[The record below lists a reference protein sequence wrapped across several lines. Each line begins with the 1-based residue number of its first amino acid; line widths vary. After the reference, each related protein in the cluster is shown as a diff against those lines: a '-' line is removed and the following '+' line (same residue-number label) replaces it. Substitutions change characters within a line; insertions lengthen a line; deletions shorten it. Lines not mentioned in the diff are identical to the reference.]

1 MGQARLE
8 RGVNGRETY
17 TYDYDRSLLPGPGA
31 DSGSGSGM
39 WRYQGLLPR
48 PDEPTCY
55 PLPVGGTPL
64 RAPGELRQRLGLPGL
79 WLKDET
85 TGPSASNKD
94 RATALV
100 IDEGLR
106 TGLAVVSTAS
116 TGNAAVATAIGGAA
130 AGMAVVIFVPADCA
144 SAKVTMM
151 AAMGAHVFMV
161 SEGYRAAFDLS
172 RRAAARFGWLDRC
185 TGLNPLTI
193 EAKKTVSF
201 EVWEQLGARAPDV
214 VALPVGDGATLIGA
228 AKGFR
233 ELVACGV
240 LAKVPRVVA
249 VQAQGC
255 APLAAQ
261 WHGAQ
266 APARWPGTVADGI
279 EVPLPVLGDWV
290 IEEVRHADGDFV
302 TVSDAEILDAVRFLS
317 DAQIASEPAG
327 AAAVAGLAPAAA
339 AGLVSPGETVVA
351 WVTGANLP
359 AAPVTANR
367 PGTVHAISAN
377 LDAVAAALA
386 GTSVRV
392 S

>member
-1 MGQARLE
+1 
-8 RGVNGRETY
+8 
-17 TYDYDRSLLPGPGA
+17 
-31 DSGSGSGM
+31 M

-48 PDEPTCY
+48 PDEPTGY
-55 PLPVGGTPL
+55 PLRVGGTPL
-64 RAPGELRQRLGLPGL
+64 RAPRELRQRLGLPGL

-100 IDEGLR
+100 IDQGLR
-106 TGLAVVSTAS
+106 AGIGVVSTAS
-116 TGNAAVATAIGGAA
+116 TGNAALSTAIGGAA

-144 SAKVTMM
+144 SGKVELM
-151 AAMGAHVFMV
+151 ADMGAHVFRV
-161 SEGYRAAFDLS
+161 IEGYRSAFDLS
-172 RRAAARFGWLDRC
+172 RRAAARFNWLDRC

-201 EVWEQLGARAPDV
+201 EVWEQLGDGAPDV
-214 VALPVGDGATLIGA
+214 VALPVGDGVTLIGA

-240 LAKVPRVVA
+240 LARVPRIVA

-255 APLAAQ
+255 APLATR
-261 WHGAQ
+261 WHGDR
-266 APARWPGTVADGI
+266 APAQWPGTVADGI
-279 EVPLPVLGDWV
+279 EVPQPVLGDWA
-290 IEEVRHADGDFV
+290 IDEVRHADGDFV
-302 TVSDAEILDAVRFLS
+302 TVSDAEILDAVTLLS
-317 DAQIASEPAG
+317 EAQIASEPAG
-327 AAAVAGLAPAAA
+327 AAAVAGIARATA

-351 WVTGANLP
+351 WVTGANLS
-359 AAPVTANR
+359 AAPTKVDR
-367 PGTVHAISAN
+367 PGSVHTISAD

-386 GTSVRV
+386 STSVPV